1 MNHYCPDDKNLP
13 YFHIIGVDTALY
25 LRSIALHP
33 TVKNLSR
40 PDDMSEREKHCY
52 DKIVSAAKKVALDDC
67 KLQFSLSAF
76 EHSHLVDKWLVFNG
90 FTIEDGNLMW

>member
-1 MNHYCPDDKNLP
+1 MNHYSTDDKNLP

-40 PDDMSEREKHCY
+40 PNNMSEHEEKCY
-52 DKIVSAAKKVALDDC
+52 DAIVSAAKKVALDNC
-67 KLQFSLSAF
+67 ELQISLSAF
-76 EHSHLVDKWLVFNG
+76 EHSDLVDKWLVFNG
-90 FTIEDGNLMW
+90 FIIEGGNLKW